1 MLTLFSHYT
10 ATLAVT
16 AGVFLVLWIVSLRT
30 RNASLVDIWW
40 GPGFALIALLSFALT
55 PEGALSRRQLVLI
68 LTTIWGLRL
77 GTHLLVRNTGKDEDF
92 RYAAMRKAWGHGFA
106 MKSLT
111 RVFLLQA
118 ALMWVV
124 SFPVQAAMRSATPA
138 TLGFFDWLGILV
150 WTFGLF
156 FETVGDLQL
165 ARFKADA
172 ANRGRVL
179 DTGLW
184 GWTRHPN
191 YFGDALQ
198 WWGVFLTCVARP
210 RGWLGIVGPAIM
222 TFLLLRVSG
231 VALLEK
237 SLQRTKPQYADY
249 VARTSAFVPRPPRRP
264 AP

>member
-1 MLTLFSHYT
+1 MLTLLSHYT

-16 AGVFLVLWIVSLRT
+16 AGVFLLLWIVSLRT

-55 PEGALSRRQLVLI
+55 PEGALSRRQLVLV

-92 RYAAMRKAWGHGFA
+92 RYAAMRKAWGHGFG

-118 ALMWVV
+118 VLMWVV

-150 WTFGLF
+150 WAFGLF

-165 ARFKADA
+165 ARFKKDPANAD
-172 ANRGRVL
+172 RVM
-179 DTGLW
+179 DRGLW
-184 GWTRHPN
+184 RFTRHPN
-191 YFGDALQ
+191 YFGDACA
-198 WWGVFLTCVARP
+198 WWGL
-210 RGWLGIVGPAIM
+210 WLIAFAVPGGFWSIVGPITM
-222 TFLLLRVSG
+222 TVLLTSVSG
-231 VALLEK
+231 VPMLERK
-237 SLQRTKPQYADY
+237 IGERRPGYDEYAR
-249 VARTSAFVPRPPRRP
+249 RTSAFLPRPPR
-264 AP
+264 AA

>member
-165 ARFKADA
+165 ARFKKDPANAD
-172 ANRGRVL
+172 RVM
-179 DTGLW
+179 DRGLW
-184 GWTRHPN
+184 RFTRHPN
-191 YFGDALQ
+191 YFGDACA
-198 WWGVFLTCVARP
+198 WWGL
-210 RGWLGIVGPAIM
+210 WLIAFAVPGGFWSIVGPITM
-222 TFLLLRVSG
+222 TVLLTSVSG
-231 VALLEK
+231 VPMLERK
-237 SLQRTKPQYADY
+237 IGERRPGYDEYAR
-249 VARTSAFVPRPPRRP
+249 RTSAFLPRPPR
-264 AP
+264 AA

>member
-1 MLTLFSHYT
+1 MLTLLSHYT

-55 PEGALSRRQLVLI
+55 PEGALSRRQLVLV

-92 RYAAMRKAWGHGFA
+92 RYAAMRKAWGHGFP

-118 ALMWVV
+118 VLMWVV

-150 WTFGLF
+150 WAFGLF

-165 ARFKADA
+165 ARFKKDPANAD
-172 ANRGRVL
+172 RVM
-179 DTGLW
+179 DRGLW
-184 GWTRHPN
+184 RFTRHPN
-191 YFGDALQ
+191 YFGDACA
-198 WWGVFLTCVARP
+198 WWGL
-210 RGWLGIVGPAIM
+210 
-222 TFLLLRVSG
+222 
-231 VALLEK
+231 
-237 SLQRTKPQYADY
+237 
-249 VARTSAFVPRPPRRP
+249 
-264 AP
+264 

>member
-1 MLTLFSHYT
+1 MLTLLSHYS
-10 ATLAVT
+10 AALAVT

-55 PEGALSRRQLVLI
+55 PEGALSRRQLVLV

-92 RYAAMRKAWGHGFA
+92 RYAAMRKAWGHGFG

-118 ALMWVV
+118 VLMWVV

-150 WTFGLF
+150 WAFGLF

-165 ARFKADA
+165 ARFKKDPANAD
-172 ANRGRVL
+172 RVM
-179 DTGLW
+179 DRGLW
-184 GWTRHPN
+184 RFTRHPN
-191 YFGDALQ
+191 YFGDACA
-198 WWGVFLTCVARP
+198 WWGL
-210 RGWLGIVGPAIM
+210 WLIAFAVPGGFWSIVGPITM
-222 TFLLLRVSG
+222 TVLLTSVSG
-231 VALLEK
+231 VPMLERK
-237 SLQRTKPQYADY
+237 IGERRPGYDEYAR
-249 VARTSAFVPRPPRRP
+249 RTSAFLPRPPR
-264 AP
+264 AA

>member
-55 PEGALSRRQLVLI
+55 PEGALSRRQLVLV

-92 RYAAMRKAWGHGFA
+92 RYAAMRKAWGHGFG

-118 ALMWVV
+118 VLMWVV

-150 WTFGLF
+150 WAFGLF

-165 ARFKADA
+165 ARFKKDPANAD
-172 ANRGRVL
+172 RVM
-179 DTGLW
+179 DRGLW
-184 GWTRHPN
+184 RFTRHPN
-191 YFGDALQ
+191 YFGDACA
-198 WWGVFLTCVARP
+198 WWGL
-210 RGWLGIVGPAIM
+210 WLIAFAVPGGFWSIVGPITM
-222 TFLLLRVSG
+222 TVLLTSVSG
-231 VALLEK
+231 VPMLERK
-237 SLQRTKPQYADY
+237 IGERRPGYDEYAR
-249 VARTSAFVPRPPRRP
+249 RTSAFLPRPPR
-264 AP
+264 AA

>member
-1 MLTLFSHYT
+1 MLTLLSHYT

-165 ARFKADA
+165 ARFKKDPANAD
-172 ANRGRVL
+172 RVM
-179 DTGLW
+179 DRGLW
-184 GWTRHPN
+184 RFTRHPN
-191 YFGDALQ
+191 YFGDACA
-198 WWGVFLTCVARP
+198 WWGL
-210 RGWLGIVGPAIM
+210 WLIAFAVPGGFWSIVGPITM
-222 TFLLLRVSG
+222 TVLLTSVSG
-231 VALLEK
+231 VPMLERK
-237 SLQRTKPQYADY
+237 IGERRPGYDEYAR
-249 VARTSAFVPRPPRRP
+249 RTSAFLPRPPR
-264 AP
+264 AA

>member
-1 MLTLFSHYT
+1 MLTLLSHYT

-55 PEGALSRRQLVLI
+55 PEGALSRRQLVLV

-92 RYAAMRKAWGHGFA
+92 RYAAMRKAWGHGFG

-118 ALMWVV
+118 VLMWVV

-150 WTFGLF
+150 WAFGLF

-165 ARFKADA
+165 ARFKKDPANAD
-172 ANRGRVL
+172 RVM
-179 DTGLW
+179 DRGLW
-184 GWTRHPN
+184 RFTRHPN
-191 YFGDALQ
+191 YFGDACA
-198 WWGVFLTCVARP
+198 WWGL
-210 RGWLGIVGPAIM
+210 WLIAFAVPGGFWSIVGPITM
-222 TFLLLRVSG
+222 TVLLTSVSG
-231 VALLEK
+231 VPMLERK
-237 SLQRTKPQYADY
+237 IGERRPGYDEYAR
-249 VARTSAFVPRPPRRP
+249 RTSAFLPRPPR
-264 AP
+264 AA

>member
-1 MLTLFSHYT
+1 MLTLLSHYT

-55 PEGALSRRQLVLI
+55 PEGALSRRQLVLV

-92 RYAAMRKAWGHGFA
+92 RYAAMRKAWGHGFG

-118 ALMWVV
+118 VLMWVV

-165 ARFKADA
+165 ARFKKDPANAD
-172 ANRGRVL
+172 RVM
-179 DTGLW
+179 DRGLW
-184 GWTRHPN
+184 RFTRHPN
-191 YFGDALQ
+191 YFGDACA
-198 WWGVFLTCVARP
+198 WWGL
-210 RGWLGIVGPAIM
+210 WLIAFAVPGGFWSIVGPITM
-222 TFLLLRVSG
+222 TVLLTSVSG
-231 VALLEK
+231 VPMLERK
-237 SLQRTKPQYADY
+237 IGERRPGYDEYAR
-249 VARTSAFVPRPPRRP
+249 RTSAFLPRPPRG
-264 AP
+264 

>member
-124 SFPVQAAMRSATPA
+124 SFPAQAAMRSATPA

-165 ARFKADA
+165 ARFKKDPANAD
-172 ANRGRVL
+172 RVM
-179 DTGLW
+179 DRGLW
-184 GWTRHPN
+184 RFTRHPN
-191 YFGDALQ
+191 YFGDACA
-198 WWGVFLTCVARP
+198 WWGL
-210 RGWLGIVGPAIM
+210 WLIAFAVPGGFWSIVGPITM
-222 TFLLLRVSG
+222 TVLLTSVSG
-231 VALLEK
+231 VPMLERK
-237 SLQRTKPQYADY
+237 IGERRPGYDEYAR
-249 VARTSAFVPRPPRRP
+249 RTSAFLPRPPRG
-264 AP
+264 

>member
-165 ARFKADA
+165 ARFKKDPANAD
-172 ANRGRVL
+172 RVM
-179 DTGLW
+179 DRGLW
-184 GWTRHPN
+184 RFTRHPN
-191 YFGDALQ
+191 YFGDACA
-198 WWGVFLTCVARP
+198 WWGL
-210 RGWLGIVGPAIM
+210 WLIAFAVPGGFWSIVGPITM
-222 TFLLLRVSG
+222 TVLLTSVSG
-231 VALLEK
+231 VPMLERK
-237 SLQRTKPQYADY
+237 IGERRPGYDEYAR
-249 VARTSAFVPRPPRRP
+249 RTSAFLPRPPRG
-264 AP
+264 

>member
-1 MLTLFSHYT
+1 MLTLLSHYT

-55 PEGALSRRQLVLI
+55 PEGALSRRQLVLV

-92 RYAAMRKAWGHGFA
+92 RYAAMRKAWGHGFG

-118 ALMWVV
+118 VLMWVV

-150 WTFGLF
+150 WAFGLF
-156 FETVGDLQL
+156 FETAGDLQL
-165 ARFKADA
+165 ARFKKDPANAD
-172 ANRGRVL
+172 RVM
-179 DTGLW
+179 DRGLW
-184 GWTRHPN
+184 RFTRHPN
-191 YFGDALQ
+191 YFGDACA
-198 WWGVFLTCVARP
+198 WWGL
-210 RGWLGIVGPAIM
+210 WLIAFAVPGGFWSIVGPITM
-222 TFLLLRVSG
+222 TVLLTSVSG
-231 VALLEK
+231 VPMLERK
-237 SLQRTKPQYADY
+237 IGERRPGYDEYAR
-249 VARTSAFVPRPPRRP
+249 RTSAFLPRPPR
-264 AP
+264 AA

>member
-40 GPGFALIALLSFALT
+40 GPGFALIALLSFALA
-55 PEGALSRRQLVLI
+55 PDGALSRRQLVLV

-77 GTHLLVRNTGKDEDF
+77 GTHLLVRNTGRDEDF
-92 RYAAMRKAWGHGFA
+92 RYAAMRKAWGHGFG

-118 ALMWVV
+118 VLMWMV

-138 TLGFFDWLGILV
+138 TLGLLDKLGILV
-150 WTFGLF
+150 WAFGLF

-165 ARFKADA
+165 SRFKKDPANAD
-172 ANRGRVL
+172 RVM
-179 DTGLW
+179 DRGLW
-184 GWTRHPN
+184 RFTRHPN
-191 YFGDALQ
+191 YFGDACV
-198 WWGVFLTCVARP
+198 WWGL
-210 RGWLGIVGPAIM
+210 WLIALSVPGGFWSIVGPITM
-222 TFLLLRVSG
+222 TVLLTSASG
-231 VALLEK
+231 VPMLE
-237 SLQRTKPQYADY
+237 RTIGERRPGYDEY
-249 VARTSAFVPRPPRRP
+249 VRRTSAFLPRPPRG
-264 AP
+264 

>member
-1 MLTLFSHYT
+1 MLTLLSHYT

-92 RYAAMRKAWGHGFA
+92 RYAAMRKAWGHGFG

-118 ALMWVV
+118 VLMWVV

-165 ARFKADA
+165 ARFKKDPANAD
-172 ANRGRVL
+172 RVM
-179 DTGLW
+179 DRGLW
-184 GWTRHPN
+184 RFTRHPN
-191 YFGDALQ
+191 YFGDACA
-198 WWGVFLTCVARP
+198 WWGL
-210 RGWLGIVGPAIM
+210 WLIAFAVPGGFWSIVGPITM
-222 TFLLLRVSG
+222 TVLLTSVSG
-231 VALLEK
+231 VPMLERK
-237 SLQRTKPQYADY
+237 IGERRPGYDEYAR
-249 VARTSAFVPRPPRRP
+249 RTSAFLPRPPR
-264 AP
+264 AA

>member
-1 MLTLFSHYT
+1 MLTLLSHYT

-55 PEGALSRRQLVLI
+55 PEGALSRRQLVLV

-92 RYAAMRKAWGHGFA
+92 RYAAMRKAWGHGFG

-118 ALMWVV
+118 VLMWVV

-165 ARFKADA
+165 ARFKKDPANAD
-172 ANRGRVL
+172 RVM
-179 DTGLW
+179 DRGLW
-184 GWTRHPN
+184 RFTRHPN
-191 YFGDALQ
+191 YFGDACA
-198 WWGVFLTCVARP
+198 WWGL
-210 RGWLGIVGPAIM
+210 WLIAFAVPGGFWSIVGPITM
-222 TFLLLRVSG
+222 TVLLTSVSG
-231 VALLEK
+231 VPMLERK
-237 SLQRTKPQYADY
+237 IGERRPGYDEYAR
-249 VARTSAFVPRPPRRP
+249 RTSAFLPRPPR
-264 AP
+264 AA

>member
-1 MLTLFSHYT
+1 MLTLLSHYT

-55 PEGALSRRQLVLI
+55 PEGALSRRQLVLV

-92 RYAAMRKAWGHGFA
+92 RYAAMRKAWGHGFG

-118 ALMWVV
+118 VLMWVV

-150 WTFGLF
+150 WAFGLF

-165 ARFKADA
+165 ARFKKDPANAD
-172 ANRGRVL
+172 RVM
-179 DTGLW
+179 DRGLW
-184 GWTRHPN
+184 RFTRHPN
-191 YFGDALQ
+191 YFGDACA
-198 WWGVFLTCVARP
+198 WWGL
-210 RGWLGIVGPAIM
+210 WLIAFAVPGGFWSIVGPITM
-222 TFLLLRVSG
+222 TVLLTSVSG
-231 VALLEK
+231 VPMLERK
-237 SLQRTKPQYADY
+237 IGERRPGYDEYAR
-249 VARTSAFVPRPPRRP
+249 RTSAFLPRPPRG
-264 AP
+264 

>member
-1 MLTLFSHYT
+1 MLTLLSHYT

-150 WTFGLF
+150 WAFGLF

-165 ARFKADA
+165 ARFKKDPANAD
-172 ANRGRVL
+172 RVM
-179 DTGLW
+179 DRGLW
-184 GWTRHPN
+184 RFTRHPN
-191 YFGDALQ
+191 YFGDACA
-198 WWGVFLTCVARP
+198 WWGL
-210 RGWLGIVGPAIM
+210 WLIAFAVPGGFWSIVGPITM
-222 TFLLLRVSG
+222 TVLLTSVSG
-231 VALLEK
+231 VPMLERK
-237 SLQRTKPQYADY
+237 IGERRPGYDEYAR
-249 VARTSAFVPRPPRRP
+249 RTSAFLPRPPR
-264 AP
+264 AA

>member
-1 MLTLFSHYT
+1 MLTLLSHYT

-16 AGVFLVLWIVSLRT
+16 AGIFLVLWIVSLRT

-55 PEGALSRRQLVLI
+55 PEGALSRRQLVLV

-92 RYAAMRKAWGHGFA
+92 RYAAMRRAWGHGFA

-124 SFPVQAAMRSATPA
+124 SFPVQVAMRSATPA

-150 WTFGLF
+150 WAFGVF

-165 ARFKADA
+165 ARFKKDPANAD
-172 ANRGRVL
+172 RVM
-179 DTGLW
+179 DRGLW
-184 GWTRHPN
+184 RFTRHPN
-191 YFGDALQ
+191 YFGDACA
-198 WWGVFLTCVARP
+198 WWGL
-210 RGWLGIVGPAIM
+210 WLIAFAVPGGFWSIVGPITM
-222 TFLLLRVSG
+222 TVLLTSVSG
-231 VALLEK
+231 VPMLERK
-237 SLQRTKPQYADY
+237 IGDRRPGYDEYAR
-249 VARTSAFVPRPPRRP
+249 RTSAFLPRPPRG
-264 AP
+264 

>member
-1 MLTLFSHYT
+1 MLTLLSHYT

-16 AGVFLVLWIVSLRT
+16 TGVFLVLWIVSLRT

-55 PEGALSRRQLVLI
+55 PEGALSRRQLVLV

-92 RYAAMRKAWGHGFA
+92 RYAAMRKAWGHGFG

-118 ALMWVV
+118 VLMWVV

-150 WTFGLF
+150 WAFGLF

-165 ARFKADA
+165 ARFKKDPANAD
-172 ANRGRVL
+172 RVM
-179 DTGLW
+179 DRGLW
-184 GWTRHPN
+184 RFTRHPN
-191 YFGDALQ
+191 YFGDACA
-198 WWGVFLTCVARP
+198 WWGL
-210 RGWLGIVGPAIM
+210 WLIAFAVPGGFWSIVGPITM
-222 TFLLLRVSG
+222 TVLLTSVSG
-231 VALLEK
+231 VPMLERK
-237 SLQRTKPQYADY
+237 IGERRPGYDEYAR
-249 VARTSAFVPRPPRRP
+249 RTSAFLPRPPR
-264 AP
+264 AA